1 MLYLRALNRFLEDL
15 SVGDPVALTV
25 AAILAVLIGM
35 ALLIWWKIA
44 RDLHREDEERKNR
57 WRKKD

>member
-1 MLYLRALNRFLEDL
+1 MIRVLSRFFEDL
-15 SVGDPVALTV
+15 AVGDPVALTV
-25 AAILAVLIGM
+25 AGILGGILVV

>member
-1 MLYLRALNRFLEDL
+1 MIRVLSRFFEDL

-25 AAILAVLIGM
+25 AGILGGILVV